1 MTVEQTETPD
11 HTAVRTA
18 LWRAIHVQVDRHHTC
33 SPTRSV
39 CNWWP
44 LMTAGG
50 LARTLDTFAQRRPEI
65 ASRLR
70 VFEIDQPGT
79 QDWKRRRLIE
89 LGYTI
94 PDWLRYAP
102 VDFETSA
109 NWWEQLCAAGF
120 DPGRPAVV
128 ASTGVT
134 MYLTEETTAATLRQ
148 LAGLA
153 PASTVAMTF
162 LLPTELLD
170 PGDRSGRQTAEKGAR
185 ASGTPFISFYNPQ
198 EMLGLAREAG
208 VKDAQHVSGTVL
220 AERYFA
226 NRTDGLCPSSGE
238 DLLVATT

>member
-39 CNWWP
+39 CNWWL

-185 ASGTPFISFYNPQ
+185 ASGTPFNTGRPV
-198 EMLGLAREAG
+198 ARCLSCGRPFSTDPRSEPRG
-208 VKDAQHVSGTVL
+208 PVSEHVAL
-220 AERYFA
+220 Q
-226 NRTDGLCPSSGE
+226 
-238 DLLVATT
+238 